1 MFDLESNRNEG
12 SDDDGQDWSLPS
24 ASDTKHDSR
33 FTGDPSNSA
42 AFDCENRS
50 AGVVQ
55 TLN

>member
-24 ASDTKHDSR
+24 ASDTKHSR

-42 AFDCENRS
+42 AFDSENRS

>member
-50 AGVVQ
+50 AGVVR